1 MIALLRGRVADRS
14 STSVVVDVQGVGY
27 LVHVVDVSR
36 VPPRGEPVELHT
48 SMVVREDAMTL
59 YGFADRGARD
69 LFEVLL
75 SASGVGPKIALAAL
89 ATHPADALRRAVAD
103 GDVDALILIP
113 GIGKKSAQKMVLELR
128 DKLGGDAGA
137 DVIGA
142 GEGVTT
148 ALGEVRDAL
157 AALGYTP
164 SEVHEAVAGLDT
176 DGDPADLLRQA
187 LRSAGGASVGASP

>member
-14 STSVVVDVQGVGY
+14 AASVVVDVQGVGY
-27 LVHVVDVSR
+27 LVNVVDASR
-36 VPPRGEPVELHT
+36 IPPRGEPVELHT

-103 GDVDALILIP
+103 GDVDALVLIP

-128 DKLGGDAGA
+128 DKLGGDAGI
-137 DVIGA
+137 DIVGG
-142 GEGVTT
+142 GEAVTT
-148 ALGEVRDAL
+148 PLGEVRDAL

-164 SEVHEAVAGLDT
+164 SEIHEAVAGLDS
-176 DGDPADLLRQA
+176 DGDPSDLLRRA
-187 LRSAGGASVGASP
+187 LRAAGGAGVGVAS